1 MDSQANAEKPSRSRL
16 YATIAVVGMLLVLLA
31 YVLGSYS
38 LSGRRAAVH
47 GWVPASAYDEADWA
61 RSAGVAKLTG
71 GGRAGGGGRPPAAE
85 RSALAEAPAFQAG
98 PQVPWPTSPMLI
110 RTATLR
116 LRVEDVTAAH
126 EKVTKIAREARGYVA
141 NTSFN
146 SESGPAY
153 ATITIR
159 VPSQGLDSIVDRIA
173 ALGKLLNKEI
183 SAQEVTEEYV
193 DLSSRKRNFEREE
206 GRLLD
211 LLERAGKVTDLLEVE
226 RTLSRVRGQIETIA
240 GRMRYLEN
248 RVALS
253 TLHVYL
259 QGPQPGPTAGGPAWA
274 ASDVFREATRSLIDT
289 GRGLATIGIWVGI
302 YTPVWLPL
310 LLLLLWLIRRTS
322 GIRTGAEAASGK

>member
-1 MDSQANAEKPSRSRL
+1 MDSQANAEKSSRSRL

-31 YVLGSYS
+31 YVLGSYGV
-38 LSGRRAAVH
+38 SGRRAGVH
-47 GWVPASAYDEADWA
+47 GSVPAGAYDEADWA
-61 RSAGVAKLTG
+61 GSPGVAKPAAH
-71 GGRAGGGGRPPAAE
+71 GRAGGGGRGAMAAG
-85 RSALAEAPAFQAG
+85 SARAEAPAFQAG
-98 PQVPWPTSPMLI
+98 PEARWPTSPMLI

-126 EKVTKIAREARGYVA
+126 EQVTRMAREARGYVA

-211 LLERAGKVTDLLEVE
+211 LLEHAGKVTDLLEVE
-226 RTLSRVRGQIETIA
+226 RTLARVRGQIETIA

-253 TLHVYL
+253 TLHVHL
-259 QGPQPGPTAGGPAWA
+259 QGPQPRPTAGGPAWA
-274 ASDVFREATRSLIDT
+274 ASDVFREATRSLMDT

-322 GIRTGAEAASGK
+322 GIRAGAEAASGK